1 MAKVRSKNITRTEVK
16 QEASPMQLR
25 RVAIPA
31 LTPAPYNPRVELTPS
46 HPTFEKLRRS
56 IETFGTVEPIVWN
69 RRTGHVVGGHQRLSV
84 LKHLGHTHVDVVVVD
99 LDVPQEKTL
108 NLALNRIVGDWDEG
122 KLAELLQDLTTDPAL
137 DIGLT
142 GFDSAEIDHVL
153 ASVTTT
159 EGLANDDS
167 AFDVA
172 ANLQAAKPAVTK
184 PGELIQLGGHRL
196 LCGDCTIV
204 ADVQRLMDGQ
214 RAVLFATDPPY
225 LVDYDGTNHPGTK
238 QPGTKQPGP
247 HQRVTKAANG
257 VELAARSAVMPS
269 GAALPSMRAA
279 STTKPRSRPTKNKD
293 WSGTY
298 GVTWDDADGNSD
310 LYDKFIEVA
319 VAHAIAPNAA
329 WYCWHASKRQAMVEA
344 TWQKHGAFVHCQI
357 IWAKNRPVLT
367 RTWYAWQHEPCLMGW
382 IQGNKPL
389 RAERNVLSTVWH
401 IDTIPNGAERP
412 DHPTP
417 KPLEVFEIPMRQHTR
432 AGDVGGRGGR
442 DGGGRG
448 GGRGDICYEPFA
460 GSGTQIIAAEKLGR
474 RCFAI
479 EISPHYCDVIVR
491 RWIHTVGPA
500 KAPPDLVKRYAIKPS
515 QTDGRKPAGKA
526 VPA

>member
-1 MAKVRSKNITRTEVK
+1 MPKARFKNPACSQVE
-16 QEASPMQLR
+16 QQASSMQLR
-25 RVAIPA
+25 RVAIAA
-31 LTPAPYNPRVELTPS
+31 LKPAPYNPRVDLTPG
-46 HPTFEKLRRS
+46 HPTFEKLRLS
-56 IETFGTVEPIVWN
+56 IDTFGTVEPIVWN

-99 LDVPQEKTL
+99 LDLPQEKTL
-108 NLALNRIVGDWDEG
+108 NLALNRIVGEWDEG
-122 KLAELLQDLTTDPAL
+122 KLAELLKDLLADPSL

-153 ASVTTT
+153 ANVTTT
-159 EGLANDDS
+159 DGLAHDDA

-172 ANLQAAKPAVTK
+172 ANLQTAKPAVTK
-184 PGELIQLGGHRL
+184 PGELILLGENRL
-196 LCGDCTIV
+196 LCGDCTNV
-204 ADVQRLMDGQ
+204 ADVQRVMDGQ

-238 QPGTKQPGP
+238 HPRTKSAS
-247 HQRVTKAANG
+247 TK
-257 VELAARSAVMPS
+257 SATLGSKTAGSGGMVPS
-269 GAALPSMRAA
+269 RAALPSMRAA
-279 STTKPRSRPTKNKD
+279 STAKPRSRPTKNKD

-298 GVTWDDADGNSD
+298 GVTWDDADANSD
-310 LYDKFIEVA
+310 LYDKFIEA
-319 VAHAIAPNAA
+319 AIAHAIAPNAA

-432 AGDVGGRGGR
+432 G
-442 DGGGRG
+442 GGGR
-448 GGRGDICYEPFA
+448 RNGDICYEPFA

-474 RCFAI
+474 RCFAL

-491 RWIHTVGPA
+491 RWIHAVGPA
-500 KAPPDLVKRYAIKPS
+500 KAPRDLVKRYAINASPPAVKPPA
-515 QTDGRKPAGKA
+515 RKGVSP
-526 VPA
+526 